1 MCLPTPEVDRFYR
14 VWKSLL
20 FYANEQYQLIPAW
33 KTANLETELRSED
46 VLQVRERLWQDDG
59 LRERFAA
66 QNPARLSDAD
76 LALVENWKHRLQGDF
91 VLFKVLKKHAIFLA
105 QDQSG
110 DVLAVKGLY
119 SPFSEIFPFIP
130 ILVKA
135 VLLPYEGEIICDG
148 LFQPYNVSFGS
159 GIIGDW
165 NAVYADAKERGEII
179 TSLPRAFKSIS
190 PQEQKKK
197 AEATNKKV
205 LADYEKHL
213 LRSGS
218 SLKIIERDL
227 ATVRR
232 LALEHLENATAPRS
246 LRDLTDKELSEFL
259 DGLPADTRHN
269 AAIGLKRFV
278 QFMRDTGR
286 IDWNEAEDMLVVIK
300 R

>member
-20 FYANEQYQLIPAW
+20 FYANGQYQLIPAW
-33 KTANLETELRSED
+33 KTANLETKLRSED

-59 LRERFAA
+59 LREQFVA

-91 VLFKVLKKHAIFLA
+91 VLFRVLKKHAIFLA
-105 QDQSG
+105 QDHTG

-130 ILVKA
+130 IMVKA

-165 NAVYADAKERGEII
+165 NAVYADAKERGRLL
-179 TSLPRAFKSIS
+179 LPCRAFKSIS

-197 AEATNKKV
+197 AEATTKGV
-205 LADYEKHL
+205 
-213 LRSGS
+213 G
-218 SLKIIERDL
+218 
-227 ATVRR
+227 
-232 LALEHLENATAPRS
+232 
-246 LRDLTDKELSEFL
+246 
-259 DGLPADTRHN
+259 
-269 AAIGLKRFV
+269 
-278 QFMRDTGR
+278 
-286 IDWNEAEDMLVVIK
+286 
-300 R
+300 